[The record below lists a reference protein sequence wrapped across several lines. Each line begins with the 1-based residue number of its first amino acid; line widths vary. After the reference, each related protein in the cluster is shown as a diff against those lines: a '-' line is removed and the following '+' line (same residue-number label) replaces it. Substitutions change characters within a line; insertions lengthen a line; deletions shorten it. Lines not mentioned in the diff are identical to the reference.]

1 MRAKIDFAVQIVK
14 FFKEIKNMNIKPL
27 LDRVVLKQVEQ
38 EEKTQSGI
46 LLPVTAKEKPA
57 IAKVVAVGEGG
68 FVDGSEV
75 KMLLKPGDKVLYS
88 KYAGSEVKI
97 ENEEY
102 IVIKQADVLAILE
115 D

>member
-1 MRAKIDFAVQIVK
+1 
-14 FFKEIKNMNIKPL
+14 MNIKPL
-27 LDRVVLKQVEQ
+27 LDRVVLKQIER

-57 IAKVVAVGEGG
+57 IARVVAVGEGG
-68 FVDGSEV
+68 VVDGQEV

-102 IVIKQADVLAILE
+102 IVIKQTDVLAILE

>member
-1 MRAKIDFAVQIVK
+1 MKIR
-14 FFKEIKNMNIKPL
+14 PL
-27 LDRVVLKQVEQ
+27 LDKVVLEPLEA
-38 EEKTQSGI
+38 EEKTASGI
-46 LLPVTAKEKPA
+46 LLPNSAQEKPSM
-57 IAKVVAVGEGG
+57 AKVVAVGEGG
-68 FVDGSEV
+68 VVDGCEV

-102 IVIKQADVLAILE
+102 IVIKQTDVLAILE